1 MSKPAYWIVFVEGR
15 DPARFTQRAAMR
27 VHVAALKLQGIKP
40 IVKAVGF

>member
-27 VHVAALKLQGIKP
+27 LYVAALKLQGIKP
-40 IVKAVGF
+40 IVKVVGV

>member
-1 MSKPAYWIVFVEGR
+1 MSKPLYWMVYAEGR
-15 DPARFTQRAAMR
+15 EPQRFAQRAAMR